1 MKVLEPILSRGSS
14 ANVERGNNLDEGAI
28 MQALQLM
35 TFRQMSSMISL
46 PKELVDQIDAQL
58 RQIPNK

>member
-1 MKVLEPILSRGSS
+1 
-14 ANVERGNNLDEGAI
+14 